1 MPKGLLTREFSI
13 CLVPAAD
20 ITRDIEAIRAQ
31 LSESPYRDDTPHITL
46 LRGVASG
53 TDMEDEALIDDVSTA
68 VSFSRRLPLL
78 GTVKSVDNKSN
89 QFYTSTGV
97 VILESSKELLD
108 FRTDAVKQLLEH
120 GYTVEAQEL
129 NAYTPHITVRLGVP
143 LLGEHMDE
151 AKAMFDNRIITFN
164 HWILFRLVLQND
176 ERFMHVVQPS

>member
-46 LRGVASG
+46 LRGVSSG